1 VVGAEVNVN
10 RTTGKVTVVRLAG
23 AFDFGLVINR
33 KLATNGVK
41 SSMIWGIGAA
51 LLEEVEIDGH
61 RSHTNGFANYR
72 IARMSDT
79 PPIEVA
85 FFDNRN
91 PGQPRGCGEMPLPP
105 TVAAIANA
113 VYDAIGVRFHEIP
126 ITPERVTAAL
136 ARA

>member
-1 VVGAEVNVN
+1 
-10 RTTGKVTVVRLAG
+10 
-23 AFDFGLVINR
+23 
-33 KLATNGVK
+33 
-41 SSMIWGIGAA
+41 MIWGIGAA

-61 RSHTNGFANYR
+61 RSHTIGFAYYR

-91 PGQPRGCGEMPLPP
+91 PGQPRGCGELPLPP

-126 ITPERVTAAL
+126 ITPERVTASL